1 MGGGGEGE
9 GKLCVGLGE
18 TVERGEKGVG
28 GLLQRYLLKVVVRK
42 SGPRK
47 KYFSYSEYEFYE
59 GEVK

>member
-1 MGGGGEGE
+1 M
-9 GKLCVGLGE
+9 
-18 TVERGEKGVG
+18 ERGEKGVG